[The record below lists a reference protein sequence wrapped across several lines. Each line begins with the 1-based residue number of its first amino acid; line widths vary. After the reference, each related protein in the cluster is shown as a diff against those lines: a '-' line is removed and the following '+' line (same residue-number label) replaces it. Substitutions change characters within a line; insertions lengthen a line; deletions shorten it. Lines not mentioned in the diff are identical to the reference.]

1 MSPTAADAGHIGEA
15 SQCGLIIHADRV
27 PFSPAAQEALA
38 SDLDLL
44 PVLLSG
50 GDDYELLFTAG
61 AGFTAPSG
69 TPVTEIGAVV
79 SGSGVKVLDRDG
91 AEIPLKVGGW
101 QHF

>member
-1 MSPTAADAGHIGEA
+1 MPIACRSRRRRRRHWPKT
-15 SQCGLIIHADRV
+15 
-27 PFSPAAQEALA
+27 
-38 SDLDLL
+38 DLL

-61 AGFTAPSG
+61 AGFTAPEAG
-69 TPVTEIGAVV
+69 TPVAEIGAVV